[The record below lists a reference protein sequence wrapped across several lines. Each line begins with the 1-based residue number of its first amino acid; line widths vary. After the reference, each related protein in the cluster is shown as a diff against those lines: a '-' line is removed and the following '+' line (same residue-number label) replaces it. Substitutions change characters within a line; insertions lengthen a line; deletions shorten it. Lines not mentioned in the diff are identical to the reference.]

1 MAQRRGHKSLVHRGT
16 FEVIAM
22 SATTTNPAENDAA
35 HDGIAHSPTEEAP
48 RRASRPGASADDWVT
63 AAVVFGI
70 LGGCIALWLADL
82 SLVTGMVAA
91 VFSGLIGVL
100 FADI

>member
-1 MAQRRGHKSLVHRGT
+1 
-16 FEVIAM
+16 M
-22 SATTTNPAENDAA
+22 SASTTTTVATAP
-35 HDGIAHSPTEEAP
+35 EEVALSTIEP
-48 RRASRPGASADDWVT
+48 HQDRARQRPGASADDWMT

-82 SLVTGMVAA
+82 SLVTGIVAA
-91 VFSGLIGVL
+91 VFSGLVGVL

>member
-1 MAQRRGHKSLVHRGT
+1 MP
-16 FEVIAM
+16 
-22 SATTTNPAENDAA
+22 ATTPGTTAESPDDAVIEPSQPAA
-35 HDGIAHSPTEEAP
+35 
-48 RRASRPGASADDWVT
+48 RRSGASADDWVT

-91 VFSGLIGVL
+91 VFCGLIGVL